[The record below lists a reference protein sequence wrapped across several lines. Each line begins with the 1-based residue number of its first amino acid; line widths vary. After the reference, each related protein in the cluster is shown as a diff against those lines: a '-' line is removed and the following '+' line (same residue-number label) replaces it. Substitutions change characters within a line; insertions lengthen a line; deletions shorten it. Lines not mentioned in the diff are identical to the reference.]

1 MVAILIIVVLK
12 VLALILVF
20 FFTFAAI
27 ACSSMTAT
35 SKGFSANAASG
46 STDVIY
52 IKPSQPSYTSIS
64 VTTAVTST
72 VPLDILVGNAS
83 MPQSY
88 NILYI
93 GKRTKL

>member
-1 MVAILIIVVLK
+1 
-12 VLALILVF
+12 
-20 FFTFAAI
+20 
-27 ACSSMTAT
+27 MTAT
-35 SKGFSANAASG
+35 SKGFFANAASG

-64 VTTAVTST
+64 VTTTAVTST

-93 GKRTKL
+93 GKTTKL